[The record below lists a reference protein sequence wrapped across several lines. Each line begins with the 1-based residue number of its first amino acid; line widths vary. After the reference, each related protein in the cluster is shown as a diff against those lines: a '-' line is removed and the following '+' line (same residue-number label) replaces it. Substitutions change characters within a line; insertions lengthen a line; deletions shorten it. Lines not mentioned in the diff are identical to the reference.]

1 MTRWVS
7 HHQNFIMIIYNLCQI
22 KTPKL
27 NFRIKWFAGIKL
39 ISKVSVYNFDLSA
52 LNETSDQWQ
61 ILDPDVEDSHILP
74 LGTLFKV
81 SLCQSL
87 SENSSYF
94 RPSLNSKLILIS
106 KLILVL
112 LGGLLK
118 KQETEFGFQMQ
129 QILDVLEWLKTDV
142 NIDKVRKHKLKIWAS
157 GTGSKR
163 LYHITYMKCKC
174 LKTSFKPSQSEKEII
189 FKLFTFA
196 DTDVF
201 FLACEIHLCQDQYC
215 SMPTRS
221 QVHKIIRPVRH
232 DYSNPFVY
240 SRLTQSLVRATTSI
254 RQREN
259 VRRSS
264 KDSKTP
270 AVALKFQS
278 KANYCVTDS
287 NSESTRIK
295 KFNWAENCRWWSLW
309 KCQRWWLQNSTVSWA
324 NTATWDTWKRLCEA
338 NRNRYPRKSLK

>member
-1 MTRWVS
+1 MIRFDQIFSQDFRNGQKFWLKLFSFFRAQNLWNVKVALTESVTMTRWVS

-142 NIDKVRKHKLKIWAS
+142 NIDKVRKHKSKIWAS

-163 LYHITYMKCKC
+163 LYHISYM
-174 LKTSFKPSQSEKEII
+174 I
-189 FKLFTFA
+189 
-196 DTDVF
+196 
-201 FLACEIHLCQDQYC
+201 
-215 SMPTRS
+215 
-221 QVHKIIRPVRH
+221 
-232 DYSNPFVY
+232 
-240 SRLTQSLVRATTSI
+240 
-254 RQREN
+254 
-259 VRRSS
+259 
-264 KDSKTP
+264 
-270 AVALKFQS
+270 
-278 KANYCVTDS
+278 
-287 NSESTRIK
+287 
-295 KFNWAENCRWWSLW
+295 
-309 KCQRWWLQNSTVSWA
+309 
-324 NTATWDTWKRLCEA
+324 
-338 NRNRYPRKSLK
+338 